1 MKDHIYRFCSFESY
15 ATKGLKSLVLY
26 IDSALKGVTQN
37 DTFCIIK
44 KFIPISCVLISFLI
58 SSCSDFFEPVDSTPA
73 PTEYTYNY
81 WLLQRLYLYEDELPL
96 LDEQGDSVTEL
107 YKKLS
112 DPYTRYIPPAK
123 SASAIS
129 NMNTSIVS
137 GDVGM
142 EYSEFAIEHPLIIYR
157 VYAESPAGRAGV
169 PRYGNILTAN
179 GVDIAGN
186 RARAIYDSILAYS
199 KDITIKVAYQG
210 DTTDYKLT
218 KEDIYAPTV
227 FIDTLSGVEIIT
239 ITGFK
244 LNTVDQKEGTFGELK
259 TYLEST
265 RNTDKP
271 RLIDLRNNPGG
282 HVVHCTA
289 MADLFIEKGPVSIR
303 TSRGASGDGTPTYTT
318 QTIIAKPGDA
328 GEKKDFVVL
337 VNNNSA
343 SCAEI
348 FAAAIS
354 EGANIKVAGDTTYG
368 KGIGQSTWK
377 TMNGGLAII
386 TNLEFLTPK
395 GNSYHKKGIV
405 PDYVCKPATL
415 PCGLDAIQK
424 FYGKTATK
432 TALPDYFTDNAALR
446 SQNIFEGGAFLEGED
461 EP

>member
-1 MKDHIYRFCSFESY
+1 MNLLRKFSFPLFCIS
-15 ATKGLKSLVLY
+15 KRLSLVSRLT
-26 IDSALKGVTQN
+26 SLV
-37 DTFCIIK
+37 
-44 KFIPISCVLISFLI
+44 FLTA
-58 SSCSDFFEPVDSTPA
+58 CSDFFEPVDSTPT

-123 SASAIS
+123 SASTIS
-129 NMNTSIVS
+129 SMNTSIVA

-142 EYSEFAIEHPLIIYR
+142 EYSEFAMEYPLVIYR
-157 VYAESPAGRAGV
+157 VYDKSPAGRAGV

-179 GVDIAGN
+179 GVNIAGN
-186 RARAIYDSILAYS
+186 RARAIYDSVLAYS

-218 KEDIYAPTV
+218 KEDVYAPTV

-303 TSRGASGDGTPTYTT
+303 TSRGAAGDGTPTYTT
-318 QTIIAKPGDA
+318 QTIIAKSGDA
-328 GEKKDFVVL
+328 GEKKNFVVL
-337 VNNNSA
+337 VNKNSA

-354 EGANIKVAGDTTYG
+354 EGADIKVAGDTTYG

-405 PDYVCKPATL
+405 PDYVCEPATL
-415 PCGLDAIQK
+415 PCGLEAIQK
-424 FYGKTATK
+424 YYGKSVTK
-432 TALPDYFTDNAALR
+432 TAFPDYFTDITALR
-446 SQNIFEGGAFLEGED
+446 PQNIFDGGAILEGED
-461 EP
+461 AP

>member
-1 MKDHIYRFCSFESY
+1 MNLLRKFSFPLFCIS
-15 ATKGLKSLVLY
+15 KRLSLVFSL
-26 IDSALKGVTQN
+26 SSLV
-37 DTFCIIK
+37 
-44 KFIPISCVLISFLI
+44 FLTA
-58 SSCSDFFEPVDSTPA
+58 CSDFFEPVDSTPT

-123 SASAIS
+123 SASTIS
-129 NMNTSIVS
+129 SMNTSIVA

-142 EYSEFAIEHPLIIYR
+142 EYSEFAMEHPLVIYR
-157 VYAESPAGRAGV
+157 VYDKSPAGRAGV

-186 RARAIYDSILAYS
+186 RARAIYDSVLAYS

-218 KEDIYAPTV
+218 KEDVYAPTV

-303 TSRGASGDGTPTYTT
+303 TSRGAAGDGTPTYTT
-318 QTIIAKPGDA
+318 QTIIAKSGDA
-328 GEKKDFVVL
+328 GEKKNFVVL
-337 VNNNSA
+337 VNKNSA

-354 EGANIKVAGDTTYG
+354 EGADIKVAGDTTYG

-405 PDYVCKPATL
+405 PDYVCEPATL
-415 PCGLDAIQK
+415 PCGLEAIQK
-424 FYGKTATK
+424 YYGKSATK
-432 TALPDYFTDNAALR
+432 TAFPDYFTDITALR
-446 SQNIFEGGAFLEGED
+446 PQNIFDGGAILEGED
-461 EP
+461 AP

>member
-1 MKDHIYRFCSFESY
+1 MNLLRKFSFPLFCIS
-15 ATKGLKSLVLY
+15 KRLSLVSRLT
-26 IDSALKGVTQN
+26 SLV
-37 DTFCIIK
+37 
-44 KFIPISCVLISFLI
+44 FLTA
-58 SSCSDFFEPVDSTPA
+58 CSDFFEPVDSTPT

-123 SASAIS
+123 SASTIS
-129 NMNTSIVS
+129 SMNTSIVA

-142 EYSEFAIEHPLIIYR
+142 EYSEFAMEHPLVIYR
-157 VYAESPAGRAGV
+157 VYDKSPAGRAGV

-179 GVDIAGN
+179 GVNIAGN
-186 RARAIYDSILAYS
+186 RARAIYDSVLAYS

-218 KEDIYAPTV
+218 KEDVYAPTV

-303 TSRGASGDGTPTYTT
+303 TSRGAAGDGTPTYTT
-318 QTIIAKPGDA
+318 QTIIAKSGDA
-328 GEKKDFVVL
+328 GEKKNFVVL
-337 VNNNSA
+337 VNKNSA

-354 EGANIKVAGDTTYG
+354 EGADIKVAGDTTYG

-405 PDYVCKPATL
+405 PDYVCEPATL
-415 PCGLDAIQK
+415 PCGLEAIQK
-424 FYGKTATK
+424 YYGKSVTK
-432 TALPDYFTDNAALR
+432 TAFPDYFTDITALR
-446 SQNIFEGGAFLEGED
+446 PQNIFDGGALLEGED
-461 EP
+461 PP

>member
-1 MKDHIYRFCSFESY
+1 MNLLRKFSFPLFCIS
-15 ATKGLKSLVLY
+15 KRLSLVSRLT
-26 IDSALKGVTQN
+26 SLVFLTA
-37 DTFCIIK
+37 CI
-44 KFIPISCVLISFLI
+44 
-58 SSCSDFFEPVDSTPA
+58 DFFEPVDSTPT

-123 SASAIS
+123 SASTIS
-129 NMNTSIVS
+129 SMNTSIVA

-142 EYSEFAIEHPLIIYR
+142 EYSEFAMEHPLVIYR
-157 VYAESPAGRAGV
+157 VYDKSPAGRAGV

-179 GVDIAGN
+179 GVNIAGN
-186 RARAIYDSILAYS
+186 RARAIYDSVLAYS

-218 KEDIYAPTV
+218 KEDVYAPTV

-303 TSRGASGDGTPTYTT
+303 TSRGAAGDGTPTYTT
-318 QTIIAKPGDA
+318 QTIIAKSGDA
-328 GEKKDFVVL
+328 GEKKNFVVL
-337 VNNNSA
+337 VNKNSA

-354 EGANIKVAGDTTYG
+354 EGADIKVAGDTTYG

-405 PDYVCKPATL
+405 PDYVCEPATL
-415 PCGLDAIQK
+415 PCGLEAIQK
-424 FYGKTATK
+424 YYGKSVTK
-432 TALPDYFTDNAALR
+432 TAFPDYFTDITALR
-446 SQNIFEGGAFLEGED
+446 PQNIFDGGAILEGED
-461 EP
+461 TP

>member
-1 MKDHIYRFCSFESY
+1 MNLLRKFSFPLFCIS
-15 ATKGLKSLVLY
+15 KRLSLVFSL
-26 IDSALKGVTQN
+26 SSLV
-37 DTFCIIK
+37 
-44 KFIPISCVLISFLI
+44 FLTA
-58 SSCSDFFEPVDSTPA
+58 CSDFFYSVYSTPT

-123 SASAIS
+123 SASTIS
-129 NMNTSIVS
+129 SMNTSIVA

-142 EYSEFAIEHPLIIYR
+142 EYSEFAMEHPLVIYR
-157 VYAESPAGRAGV
+157 VYDKSPAGRAGV

-186 RARAIYDSILAYS
+186 RARAIYDSVLAYS

-218 KEDIYAPTV
+218 KEDVYAPTV

-303 TSRGASGDGTPTYTT
+303 TSRGAAGDGTPTYTT
-318 QTIIAKPGDA
+318 QTIIAKSGDA
-328 GEKKDFVVL
+328 GEKKNFVVL
-337 VNNNSA
+337 VNKNSA

-354 EGANIKVAGDTTYG
+354 EGADIKVAGDTTYG

-405 PDYVCKPATL
+405 PDYVCEPATL
-415 PCGLDAIQK
+415 PCGLEAIQK
-424 FYGKTATK
+424 YYGKSVTK
-432 TALPDYFTDNAALR
+432 TAFPDYFTDITALR
-446 SQNIFEGGAFLEGED
+446 PQNIFDGGAILEGED
-461 EP
+461 AP